1 MAALLSRRE
10 RDGLSLRRLALESGI
25 PVGTL
30 AWWSWRL
37 RQDSGGDRVVEGGG
51 GFVELVE
58 RRPHAPDGVVVV
70 LTSGVRVEV
79 ASGFDADLLRSVVEA
94 LQAC

>member
-10 RDGLSLRRLALESGI
+10 QDGLSLRRLAEESGI

-37 RQDSGGDRVVEGGG
+37 RQGGEGDSDVAASG
-51 GFVELVE
+51 GFVELIE
-58 RRPHAPDGVVVV
+58 QRPHQGAAVVVV
-70 LTSGVRVEV
+70 MPSGVRVEV
-79 ASGFDADLLRSVVEA
+79 VAGFDPEVLRSVVQA

>member
-10 RDGLSLRRLALESGI
+10 QDGLSLRRLAEESGI

-37 RQDSGGDRVVEGGG
+37 RQDCEGGSGVEAGG

-58 RRPHAPDGVVVV
+58 QCPHPSAAVVVV
-70 LTSGVRVEV
+70 MPSGVRVEV
-79 ASGFDADLLRSVVEA
+79 AAGFDVELLRSVVQA
-94 LQAC
+94 LQTC